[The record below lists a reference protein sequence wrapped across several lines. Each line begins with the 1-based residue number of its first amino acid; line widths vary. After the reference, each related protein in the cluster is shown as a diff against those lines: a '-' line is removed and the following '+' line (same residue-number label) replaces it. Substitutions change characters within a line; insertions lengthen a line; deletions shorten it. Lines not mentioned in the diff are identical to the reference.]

1 MMGAACLALL
11 LGSCV
16 KDDESQSVTNIR
28 DAKTEQLKS
37 VAALNN
43 ATAEAT
49 KKLAEADAAL
59 KLAQAKAA
67 EADAALTAARAKAA
81 EIEAQLKE
89 VELEAARAELEALK
103 AQYAAEIA
111 MYEAQKAQYLAQME
125 EAAVIAEKALIE
137 AQEALA
143 KAERQY
149 QQTLDGFAA
158 ADAAMFQ
165 TLYSEYKDAVLT
177 LIQAQKTLANDKIQ
191 LAQAETNLVNAEESL
206 EALLA
211 SYDERIA
218 DYERQIAQAEAKI
231 VIYEKYQTVSP
242 AEAQAAYDEQNLVVL
257 DLEKIR
263 DEKSAERN
271 AINTEK
277 NKLGNPENNAF
288 YSRVRN
294 SALLP
299 GMVQEPID
307 AEGNV
312 NWDLPGTFWYG
323 YYVEDDDPATLNT
336 KEQKFIPLY
345 TANIKYNKEHN
356 SNYGSS
362 SWWGGPQVV
371 YATPAP
377 YVEYKLTEDQVLP
390 SKWFYNEVISLG
402 EFNEEAV
409 AEYIKYYEANFAETV
424 KYNLEEAQEEYDYWV
439 EQRDSWEVAMNEM
452 AALKVVND
460 AYQAAY
466 ANANSY
472 NVYNDETGEWEL
484 TAYGEAQKAA
494 GAVNDAEAN
503 VANLKA
509 DKESKDAA
517 KKSADEALKAAKEA
531 QKTADEA
538 LVAANKVVADAGKD
552 ATQAQKDAAAAAKA
566 DAEAAATAVATATEA
581 LEEATEKA
589 AWAAEDLK
597 EAEAELKEAE
607 AAAEAAEAELK
618 KAVEAVEPAR
628 DALEIAQRACEKA
641 LKEAGYTVNNWSDV
655 DNLYDTCENKYN
667 VSASNAEQWA
677 SKVTY
682 WTETAEKGAAE
693 AVAQMEQTLAE
704 VTTLK
709 EAAADYI
716 EEYNALQKEYAEAY
730 VAWAIANND
739 VNLATAERSALNAIL
754 NDANS
759 VKSNITSQK
768 NTIKN
773 LESSIKNQEAYKVAA
788 QNNID
793 SMEALVEEWTK
804 KVELDEMWVELCQAD
819 ADAKKAALEAAT
831 ATPAE

>member
-111 MYEAQKAQYLAQME
+111 MYESQKAQYLAQME
-125 EAAVIAEKALIE
+125 AAAVIAEKALIE

-231 VIYEKYQTVSP
+231 VIYEKYQTISP

-277 NKLGNPENNAF
+277 NKLGYPENNAF
-288 YSRVRN
+288 YLKVSN
-294 SALLP
+294 SGLLP
-299 GMVQEPID
+299 GMVQVPID
-307 AEGNV
+307 AEGKV
-312 NWDLPGTFWYG
+312 NYGFTNTTDWYG
-323 YYVEDDDPATLNT
+323 YWVENDDPATLNT
-336 KEQKFIPLY
+336 VEREFIPLY
-345 TANIKYNKEHN
+345 TANGGRELNNPN
-356 SNYGSS
+356 SAWLHGNH
-362 SWWGGPQVV
+362 VI
-371 YATPAP
+371 YADPCP

-390 SKWFYNEVISLG
+390 SKYPYDEVISLG

-409 AEYIKYYEANFAETV
+409 AEYIKWYKENFAENAAANIENNQNWYDNAV
-424 KYNLEEAQEEYDYWV
+424 K
-439 EQRDSWEVAMNEM
+439 QRDSWKVAMNEI
-452 AALKVVND
+452 AALKEVND

-466 ANANSY
+466 ANAHSY
-472 NVYNDETGEWEL
+472 EVYNEETRQWEL
-484 TAYGEAQKAA
+484 TAYGTAQDAQRVVNNAK
-494 GAVNDAEAN
+494 NDAEN
-503 VANLKA
+503 KKA
-509 DKESKDAA
+509 ASEAAAEA
-517 KKSADEALKAAKEA
+517 KKSAEESLKSA
-531 QKTADEA
+531 KTAQAEA
-538 LVAANKVVADAGKD
+538 DKALAAADKAVADAGKD
-552 ATQAQKDAAAAAKA
+552 ATDEQKQAAADAKA
-566 DAEAAATAVATATEA
+566 AAEAAAETVAYWTEQV
-581 LEEATEKA
+581 EETTEKA
-589 AWAAEDLK
+589 TWAAEDLK
-597 EAEAELKEAE
+597 EAEAVLKEAE
-607 AAAEAAEAELK
+607 AALKEAEAALKEAE
-618 KAVEAVEPAR
+618 AAVEPAR

-655 DNLYDTCENKYN
+655 DGLYNICENNYN
-667 VSASNAEQWA
+667 SYVNEAERA
-677 SKVTY
+677 A
-682 WTETAEKGAAE
+682 TELAKWQDYAAKGADAT
-693 AVAQMEQTLAE
+693 VAQMEQTLAE
-704 VTTLK
+704 VTALK

-730 VAWAIANND
+730 VAWAIADND
-739 VNLATAERSALNAIL
+739 VRLAIAERSALNTIL

-759 VKSNITSQK
+759 VKSDITSQK
-768 NTIKN
+768 NLIKN
-773 LESSIKNQEAYKVAA
+773 LESSIKTQESNKVAA

-793 SMEALVEEWTK
+793 SKEALVEEWTK

>member
-49 KKLAEADAAL
+49 KKLAEAEAAL

-111 MYEAQKAQYLAQME
+111 MYESQKAQYLAQME
-125 EAAVIAEKALIE
+125 QAAVIAEKALIE

-231 VIYEKYQTVSP
+231 VIYEKYQTISP
-242 AEAQAAYDEQNLVVL
+242 AEAQAAYDEQNLVVM

-263 DEKSAERN
+263 DEKTDERN
-271 AINTEK
+271 VINTEI
-277 NKLGNPENNAF
+277 NKIGYPYNNAF
-288 YSRVRN
+288 YSRVSN
-294 SALLP
+294 SQLLP
-299 GMVQEPID
+299 GMVEEPID
-307 AEGNV
+307 AEGKV
-312 NWDLPGTFWYG
+312 NYGFTNTTNWYG
-323 YYVEDDDPATLNT
+323 YWVENDDPATLNT
-336 KEQKFIPLY
+336 VEREFIPLY
-345 TANIKYNKEHN
+345 TANSGRELQNPN
-356 SNYGSS
+356 SAWLSGNH
-362 SWWGGPQVV
+362 VI
-371 YATPAP
+371 YADPSP

-390 SKWFYNEVISLG
+390 SKYYYDEVISLG

-409 AEYIKYYEANFAETV
+409 AEYIKWYKENFAENAAANIENNQNWYDDAV
-424 KYNLEEAQEEYDYWV
+424 KY
-439 EQRDSWEVAMNEM
+439 RDSWKVAMNEM
-452 AALKVVND
+452 AALKEVND

-472 NVYNDETGEWEL
+472 DVYNDETGEWEL
-484 TAYGEAQKAA
+484 TAYGTAQDAQRVVNNAK
-494 GAVNDAEAN
+494 NDAEN
-503 VANLKA
+503 KKA
-509 DKESKDAA
+509 ASEAAAEA
-517 KKSADEALKAAKEA
+517 KKSAEESLKSA
-531 QKTADEA
+531 KTAQAEA
-538 LVAANKVVADAGKD
+538 DKALAAADKAVADAGKD
-552 ATQAQKDAAAAAKA
+552 ATDEQKQAAADAKA
-566 DAEAAATAVATATEA
+566 AAEAAAETVAYWTEQV
-581 LEEATEKA
+581 EETTEKA
-589 AWAAEDLK
+589 TWAAVDLK
-597 EAEAELKEAE
+597 EAEAALKEAE
-607 AAAEAAEAELK
+607 AALKEAEA
-618 KAVEAVEPAR
+618 AVEPAR

-641 LKEAGYTVNNWSDV
+641 MKEAGYTVNNWSDV
-655 DNLYDTCENKYN
+655 DGLYNVCENNYN
-667 VSASNAEQWA
+667 YYVGEAERA
-677 SKVTY
+677 A
-682 WTETAEKGAAE
+682 TELAKWQDYAAKGADAT
-693 AVAQMEQTLAE
+693 VAQMEQTLAE

-739 VNLATAERSALNAIL
+739 VSLAIAERSALNTIL

-759 VKSNITSQK
+759 VERDITSQK
-768 NTIKN
+768 NLIKN
-773 LESSIKNQEAYKVAA
+773 LESSIKTQESNKVAA

-793 SMEALVEEWTK
+793 SKEALVEEWTK